1 VRWKQ
6 QNKYVRIS
14 LDPLENF
21 KRAAFGSGGSYLLA
35 DLHNIVGTWEDQF
48 RKLLHSLIGK

>member
-21 KRAAFGSGGSYLLA
+21 QRAELGRGGFYLLV
-35 DLHNIVGTWEDQF
+35 DLYNIVGTWKDQF
-48 RKLLHSLIGK
+48 RKLLHSLIRK